1 MKTKRFSAP
10 LLRAL
15 RNRIPIGDLIEND
28 LDLPSKQS
36 EGYLRFLC
44 PVCSEFNTAT
54 NPLTNLARCFR
65 CRKNFNSIDIVMAV
79 QECSFV
85 DAVELLRSLLPK
97 YISSRHEE
105 TLRLPRGHSSYAGLS
120 GTSRVKHCGT

>member
-1 MKTKRFSAP
+1 MKTKRFSAY

-15 RNRIPIGDLIEND
+15 RNRIPIAGLIEND
-28 LDLPSKQS
+28 LDLPSKES

-65 CRKNFNSIDIVMAV
+65 CRKNFNPIDMVMAV

-85 DAVELLRSLLPK
+85 DAVESLRSLLPK
-97 YISSRHEE
+97 YVSSWPGEMQ
-105 TLRLPRGHSSYAGLS
+105 PAAMAHSSGARLS
-120 GTSRVKHCGT
+120 GTGGVR

>member
-1 MKTKRFSAP
+1 MKGKRFSVH

-15 RNRIPIGDLIEND
+15 RNRIPIADLISNE
-28 LDLPSKQS
+28 LDLPSKES

-65 CRKNFNSIDIVMAV
+65 CSRNLNPIDMVMAV
-79 QECSFV
+79 QKCSFV
-85 DAVELLRSLLPK
+85 DAVEGLKSLLPK
-97 YISSRHEE
+97 YASSWPEASRCPANRRSPYARLSE
-105 TLRLPRGHSSYAGLS
+105 TGG
-120 GTSRVKHCGT
+120 VK

>member
-1 MKTKRFSAP
+1 MKTKRFSVH

-15 RNRIPIGDLIEND
+15 RNRIPIADLIKND
-28 LDLPSKQS
+28 LDLPSKES

-54 NPLTNLARCFR
+54 NPSTNLARCFR
-65 CRKNFNSIDIVMAV
+65 CRKNFNPIDVVMTV

-85 DAVELLRSLLPK
+85 DAVEFLRNLLPK
-97 YISSRHEE
+97 YTSSSLEE
-105 TLRLPRGHSSYAGLS
+105 THRLADSQDRYAKLS
-120 GTSRVKHCGT
+120 GTSGVRQCAT

>member
-1 MKTKRFSAP
+1 MKQKRFSAH

-15 RNRIPIGDLIEND
+15 RNRIPIADLISND
-28 LDLPSKQS
+28 LNLPSKES

-65 CRKNFNSIDIVMAV
+65 CSRNFNPIDMVMAV

-85 DAVELLRSLLPK
+85 DAVERLKNLLPK
-97 YISSRHEE
+97 YASSSPDRTRSANEHQSFYARLSE
-105 TLRLPRGHSSYAGLS
+105 TDG
-120 GTSRVKHCGT
+120 VK

>member
-1 MKTKRFSAP
+1 MKMKRFSAH

-15 RNRIPIGDLIEND
+15 RNRIPIADLISND
-28 LDLPSKQS
+28 LDLPSKES

-65 CRKNFNSIDIVMAV
+65 CSRNFNPIDMLMAV
-79 QECSFV
+79 RKCSFV
-85 DAVELLRSLLPK
+85 EAAENLKHLLPK
-97 YISSRHEE
+97 YSSS
-105 TLRLPRGHSSYAGLS
+105 LPEASPYPADNCSPYAGLS
-120 GTSRVKHCGT
+120 ETGRVK

>member
-1 MKTKRFSAP
+1 MEKKRFSAH

-15 RNRIPIGDLIEND
+15 RNRIPIADLIGND
-28 LDLPSKQS
+28 LDIPSKES

-65 CRKNFNSIDIVMAV
+65 CSRNFNPIDMVMAV
-79 QECSFV
+79 QKCSFV
-85 DAVELLRSLLPK
+85 DAVEDLKHLLPK
-97 YISSRHEE
+97 YASSWPE
-105 TLRLPRGHSSYAGLS
+105 
-120 GTSRVKHCGT
+120 TSRCFADHRSPYARLSETDGVK

>member
-1 MKTKRFSAP
+1 MKHKRFSAH

-15 RNRIPIGDLIEND
+15 RNRIPIADLISD
-28 LDLPSKQS
+28 DMDLPSKES
-36 EGYLRFLC
+36 EGYMRFLC

-65 CRKNFNSIDIVMAV
+65 CRRNFNPIEMVMAV

-85 DAVELLRSLLPK
+85 EAVERLKNLLPK
-97 YISSRHEE
+97 YASPRPDGTPSANDRHPRCARLSE
-105 TLRLPRGHSSYAGLS
+105 TG
-120 GTSRVKHCGT
+120 RVK

>member
-1 MKTKRFSAP
+1 MKGKRFSVHV
-10 LLRAL
+10 LRAL
-15 RNRIPIGDLIEND
+15 RNRIPIADLISNE
-28 LDLPSKQS
+28 LDLPSKES

-65 CRKNFNSIDIVMAV
+65 CSRNFNPIDMVMAV

-85 DAVELLRSLLPK
+85 DAVEDLKNLLPK
-97 YISSRHEE
+97 YASS
-105 TLRLPRGHSSYAGLS
+105 
-120 GTSRVKHCGT
+120 

>member
-1 MKTKRFSAP
+1 MNRKRFSAH

-15 RNRIPIGDLIEND
+15 RNRIPIANLISDD
-28 LDLPSKQS
+28 LDLPSKES

-44 PVCSEFNTAT
+44 PACSEFNTAT

-65 CRKNFNSIDIVMAV
+65 CSKNFNPIDMVMAV

-85 DAVELLRSLLPK
+85 DAVERLKNLLPK
-97 YISSRHEE
+97 YASSWPDRTRSANEHQSPYARLSE
-105 TLRLPRGHSSYAGLS
+105 TGG
-120 GTSRVKHCGT
+120 VK

>member
-1 MKTKRFSAP
+1 MKQKRFSAH

-15 RNRIPIGDLIEND
+15 RNRIPIADLIGND
-28 LDLPSKQS
+28 LDLPSKES

-65 CRKNFNSIDIVMAV
+65 CSRNFNPIDMVMTV
-79 QECSFV
+79 RECSFV
-85 DAVELLRSLLPK
+85 EAVEGLKKLLPK
-97 YISSRHEE
+97 YASSWSDGTACPADRRSPHARLSE
-105 TLRLPRGHSSYAGLS
+105 TGW
-120 GTSRVKHCGT
+120 VN